1 MTVIGLLGP
10 ITVAGASA
18 TSGASEPAPIAGVR
32 ARRLLVSLALADG
45 RVRTA
50 ERLIDDV
57 WGDDPPG
64 SPPAALHTQ
73 ISRLRSILGH
83 GRLEAVAGG
92 YRLTGCRTD
101 LDIAGELVASGTG
114 GDLAAADR
122 LWRGVP
128 GDDLGDA
135 AGGIAGELTARATA
149 LRDKLDRT
157 RIGVLLADGDHASAR
172 ALAENLCAAE
182 FLDETAHMWLMRAL
196 AGEGRVADALAVFV
210 RLRRE
215 LSSQLGADPGPEI
228 TALNAQL
235 LSGAKNSNADDSG
248 VRAAPVTGRRRAKV
262 VGLIADASELVGRDG
277 DIAAIIDLLAAGRLV
292 TVQGPG
298 GVGKT
303 RISHRVG
310 ARLAETGRSV
320 FYVQLAPVRDDDD
333 VVAAVASTLGVGDA
347 EWTPGGR
354 TRRPPGDLTVR
365 IVDEIRGA
373 DTVLI
378 LDNCEQVLDGCAR
391 LVAELLAAEQNL
403 TVLTT
408 SRSPLLLAAE
418 NIYPLPTLAVGVDGA
433 SVELFGRR
441 ARAIRPT
448 VSLDPVEVAA
458 LCDRLD
464 GLPLAIELAAA
475 RIRTMSVGEITARLD
490 ERFGLLRGND
500 RGAPDRHRTLYA
512 VIDWSWD
519 LLGDD
524 ARSALRSLCRLPAG
538 FTAETAAVI
547 LGYSGFRVDDV
558 LEELVNQSL
567 LAVVETATG
576 TRYRMLETVR
586 EFGEAKLADDS
597 AASRVVD
604 EAICHWARAF
614 ALEVGAEYECAF
626 ASPALMDRVGA
637 EAENLVWVLRRCVTV
652 ETGPLTGD
660 ELATV
665 VTVFPVLGGLWVIR
679 GLHSEVIAWSTRVM
693 GVLPRPSGDLPDEL
707 RKFWQA
713 TVLVSS
719 IHQMMHRNL
728 RHVARGRMLLR
739 TLLHRDTVMSEPTDF
754 LSALALAG
762 AGAPAHRLIAT
773 GVRAGSP
780 KVALIARGL
789 RMAGWE
795 NTGALDLALREGL
808 RMLEL
813 TSRYDDIWLSAMP
826 KNTVAGIYGQR
837 AQWEHAIGYYRDA
850 IGQLEQVAATEDSD
864 GSRCYL
870 AGALAALGRFDEA
883 ERVLAP
889 IADGWTARDGDPQ
902 GHPEVTSAMMMVSAE
917 ICHGRGDRRGAAEV
931 FGRSAALIRR
941 EHPFLT
947 GDPGAVM
954 LISGS
959 VAGLLDCG
967 DTTTALDYLGVLSE
981 GLRSTLGGRT
991 WLDLPQGATIALI
1004 VGRLLT
1010 LDQATAADGA
1020 RLMALGVRLGA
1031 RRDMPSLHRAVVDAQ
1046 PNSGLSEDDW
1056 ASLWDAVRRLSRHQ
1070 VREEILDFATSSLP

>member
-1 MTVIGLLGP
+1 ML
-10 ITVAGASA
+10 A
-18 TSGASEPAPIAGVR
+18 
-32 ARRLLVSLALADG
+32 SLALADG

-64 SPPAALHTQ
+64 SPAAALHTQ
-73 ISRLRSILGH
+73 ISRLRPMLGQ

-101 LDIAGELVASGTG
+101 LDIAGELVASGEG
-114 GDLAAADR
+114 VDLAAADR

-135 AGGIAGELTARATA
+135 AGGIAGEVRARAAA
-149 LRDKLDRT
+149 LRDKLDRG

-172 ALAENLCAAE
+172 ALAEKLCAAE
-182 FLDETAHMWLMRAL
+182 PLDETAHIWLMRAL

-210 RLRRE
+210 RLRRV
-215 LSSQLGADPGPEI
+215 LSVQLGADPGPEI
-228 TALNAQL
+228 AALNTRL
-235 LSGAKNSNADDSG
+235 LSGTHGTEVGAVPSVG
-248 VRAAPVTGRRRAKV
+248 GRRARV
-262 VGLIADASELVGRDG
+262 VGVIADTAELVGREA
-277 DIAAIIDLLAAGRLV
+277 DIAAIIDMLDRGRLV

-310 ARLAETGRSV
+310 ARLADTGRSV
-320 FYVQLAPVRDDDD
+320 FYVPLAPVRDDDD

-354 TRRPPGDLTVR
+354 TRRPPGDLTAR

-378 LDNCEQVLDGCAR
+378 LDNCEQVLDGSAR

-418 NIYPLPTLAVGVDGA
+418 SIYPLPTLAVGVDGA

-441 ARAIRPT
+441 ARAIRPAVT
-448 VSLDPVEVAA
+448 LDPVEVAD

-475 RIRTMSVGEITARLD
+475 RIRTMSVREITARLN

-500 RGAPDRHRTLYA
+500 RSAPDRHRTLYA

-524 ARSALRSLCRLPAG
+524 ARSALRLLCRLPAG
-538 FTAETAAVI
+538 FTAHTAAVV
-547 LGYSGFRVDDV
+547 LGYSGFRLDDV

-586 EFGEAKLADDS
+586 EFGEAKQADDVG
-597 AASRVVD
+597 ASRAVD
-604 EAICHWARAF
+604 EAISRWARSF
-614 ALEVGAEYECAF
+614 ALEVGAEYERAF
-626 ASPALMDRVGA
+626 ASPALMERVGA
-637 EAENLVWVLRRCVTV
+637 EAENLVWVLRRCITAGS
-652 ETGPLTGD
+652 GPLAGD

-665 VTVFPVLGGLWVIR
+665 VTVFPVLGGLWLIR
-679 GLHSEVIAWSTRVM
+679 GLHSEVIAWSARVM
-693 GVLPRPSGDLPDEL
+693 PVLPRPSGDLPDEL

-719 IHQMMHRNL
+719 IHQLMHRNL

-739 TLLHRDTVMSEPTDF
+739 ALLHRDTVLREPSDF
-754 LSALALAG
+754 MSALALAG
-762 AGAPAHRLIAT
+762 AGPPVHRLI
-773 GVRAGSP
+773 VILRAGAP

-789 RMAGWE
+789 RMAGRE
-795 NTGALDLALREGL
+795 NTGALDLALRDGL

-813 TSRYDDIWLSAMP
+813 TARYDDVWLSAMP

-837 AQWEHAIGYYRDA
+837 AQWERAIGYYRDA
-850 IGQLEQVAATEDSD
+850 IGQLERVAATEDSD

-870 AGALAALGRFDEA
+870 AGALAALGRYDEA

-889 IADGWTARDGDPQ
+889 IADGWTARDPDPQ
-902 GHPEVTSAMMMVSAE
+902 GPPEVSSAMMTVTAE
-917 ICHGRGDRRGAAEV
+917 ICHERGDSRCAAEL
-931 FGRSAALIRR
+931 FGRSAALICR

-959 VAGLLDCG
+959 VAGLLECG
-967 DTTTALDYLGVLSE
+967 DTTTALGYLGVLSE

-991 WLDLPQGATIALI
+991 WVDLPQGATIALI

-1010 LDQATAADGA
+1010 VDHATAVDGA

-1031 RRDMPSLHRAVVDAQ
+1031 RQDLPSLHRAVVDAQ
-1046 PNSGLSEDDW
+1046 PNSGLSEGDW
-1056 ASLWDAVRRLSRHQ
+1056 ASIWDGVRGRSRSQ
-1070 VREEILDFATSSLP
+1070 VREEILDFATRRLP